1 MTMYDKIIK
10 VLETIEAQREP
21 RDERAK
27 IEAYDEAVTQ
37 MTKLVKE
44 EDEPLTLDEA
54 IEVFNR
60 LLKELWF
67 VEKPVYTVV
76 DEDRRYESLECEDW
90 KHGYTEGHLRQ
101 RAETF
106 SREVLYDIMEVI
118 QEWENVRYEEG
129 RAFVEDASSLQ

>member
-37 MTKLVKE
+37 MTKLVRE
-44 EDEPLTLDEA
+44 GEPLTLDEA
-54 IEVFNR
+54 IKVFNR
-60 LLKELWF
+60 LLNELWF
-67 VEKPVYTVV
+67 IEPVYTVV
-76 DEDRRYESLECEDW
+76 DEDRRHETLECEDW

-101 RAETF
+101 RVETF

-129 RAFVEDASSLQ
+129 RAFVENASSLR